1 MAEPLTSSDIWR
13 IQRGFGVSEL
23 ASPEE
28 KKRFADAGVAPL
40 TTGARQRFE
49 EGRGISPM
57 AGATEKEAWVA
68 AEVMAGQRDPMD
80 LPKAYG
86 GLGERPKTPL
96 GGFYSTGEETAYGRR
111 QRRMQE
117 SWDAQYKMLI
127 DQQEAAKKEEVAA
140 KEMEMRTRDQSLQEN
155 EFYYNRGLKEA
166 EQKLKAQQLSEATA
180 IISGLNQLDPRD
192 PEYQKKRSAI
202 FGNNPFGAA
211 DPNVQKVATEY
222 SAVNDVYSNA
232 MKEQAS
238 GIKEAHDKYA
248 IDMQSLMEAG
258 VPEEDLPQYINPK
271 SPVGLPMFD
280 PLKVA
285 AKLGTTKAER
295 EAETRATKEETPK
308 EKIGLDLQQAYGELN
323 SLLLS
328 GENEIAAAS
337 KVDGLRARYKAATGQ
352 DAPEVPFQPKS
363 KEEYDRVPAGRP
375 YIGQD
380 GKTRIKQ

>member
-1 MAEPLTSSDIWR
+1 MAEPLSSSDIWR

-28 KKRFADAGVAPL
+28 KKRFADAGIAPL

-68 AEVMAGQRDPMD
+68 AEVMAGQRDPME

-86 GLGERPKTPL
+86 GLGERPEATTRRNL
-96 GGFYSTGEETAYGRR
+96 RR
-111 QRRMQE
+111 QQE
-117 SWDAQYKMLI
+117 WDAQYKLLI

-238 GIKEAHDKYA
+238 GIKEAQDKYA
-248 IDMQSLMEAG
+248 QDMQSLMEAG

-328 GENEIAAAS
+328 GEDEVAAAS
-337 KVDGLRARYKAATGQ
+337 KVEGLRARYKAATGQ